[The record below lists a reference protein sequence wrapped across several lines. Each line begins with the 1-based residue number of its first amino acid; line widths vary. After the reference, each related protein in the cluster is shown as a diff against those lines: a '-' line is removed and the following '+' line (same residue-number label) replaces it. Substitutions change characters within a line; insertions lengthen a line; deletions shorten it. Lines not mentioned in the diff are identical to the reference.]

1 MPRPIDADKVAE
13 AIEWLDEYDFVIW
26 HDVMECI
33 DKLPTVDA
41 EPVRHGHWINHFDD
55 LFPEESTQ
63 ECSVCHAEQMG
74 TMLNDNYCPNCGAK
88 MDESTMGQVKP
99 SDKEFTLYADDKPI
113 VTFKASQIVLHGERK
128 EDAEH

>member
-1 MPRPIDADKVAE
+1 MPRLIDADEAYKVLTDYYHHRTEIQHE
-13 AIEWLDEYDFVIW
+13 ALKEALSKV
-26 HDVMECI
+26 
-33 DKLPTVDA
+33 PTVDA

-88 MDESTMGQVKP
+88 MDEV
-99 SDKEFTLYADDKPI
+99 
-113 VTFKASQIVLHGERK
+113 
-128 EDAEH
+128 EDG